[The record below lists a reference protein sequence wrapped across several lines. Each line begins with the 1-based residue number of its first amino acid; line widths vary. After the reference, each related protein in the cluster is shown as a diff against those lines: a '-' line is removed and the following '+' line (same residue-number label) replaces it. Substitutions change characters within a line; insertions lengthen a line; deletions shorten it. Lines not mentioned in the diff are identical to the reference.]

1 MMEVEVSAMLN
12 REFELPFVPFVVVA
26 LVVLCSLGVLIDT
39 ASRYEPLP
47 PIRSHGCTD
56 HLTPPTLVCDVD
68 R

>member
-1 MMEVEVSAMLN
+1 MFKEL
-12 REFELPFVPFVVVA
+12 EFSFAPFVIISMI
-26 LVVLCSLGVLIDT
+26 VLCLLGAMIDT

-56 HLTPPTLVCDVD
+56 HLTPPTLVGDVD